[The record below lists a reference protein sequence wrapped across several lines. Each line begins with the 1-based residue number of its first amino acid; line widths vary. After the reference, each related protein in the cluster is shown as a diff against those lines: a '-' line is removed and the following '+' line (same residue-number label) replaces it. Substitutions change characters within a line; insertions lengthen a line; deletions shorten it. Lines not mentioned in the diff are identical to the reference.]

1 MNQYTVTVDGFDYDV
16 DAPDENTAWAWAND
30 YHKQNPR
37 PVKKDP
43 LAGMPTDLSKD
54 PVLELGGSMVRQIPG
69 WLGGG
74 LNFLGTLGAT
84 GGDVSAA
91 KAVQE
96 GTQETI
102 TSKLDQL
109 VGQPKLSPQA
119 QKMAE
124 LLQEGTEKAIKFG
137 GDTLQEVAGGEGSPL
152 GDLAGTTGSVLTQAA
167 LEVGVP
173 GLGAKSALQ
182 KKPYRSGDALLPKK
196 GKELTPV
203 DKAKELLKSDEPAP
217 ETPLPELKPEFAKEL
232 EGVPPGYPEV
242 PVEAPEGLPRPNLM
256 VPPEVPPVVEP
267 KQKKKLGDAKVSELP
282 KPNERVLTEAEKQ
295 AKTMEQER
303 SDAEFAKIEESIRS
317 QVEPEVVPG
326 QGVESG
332 GPRFGIDTPR
342 ETALDNVGQAMG
354 DQYDPRFS
362 ANKQVGDSLVDLQKT
377 TPILA
382 EANGFVNLKQT
393 FEVLL
398 KNVRQAT
405 VFPFM
410 NSYIKKLQG
419 TLGDVKIRVVDDLG
433 NKSGYYDFL
442 NHEVVLSKKSG
453 MNNYVLLHELTHA
466 AVDRWL
472 YVHGFRDGKFQRIG
486 DNPIYNKIAELA
498 IKASKE
504 LGTDHY
510 AFKDIKEF
518 VAEARSNDRFRK
530 MLDLIPGDTPKKSLW
545 DNLKE
550 QIYKIFGA
558 NTPKQ
563 KTLLDEVMHWTDK
576 AIAEQAAD
584 KKGYAEKAGAITGI
598 NSKLSYNEVKRPE
611 FPFEKVDQAISKSTT
626 EVAGPEARLNLMSK
640 VPGMEEALKDYI
652 APDVAP
658 EAAIAELKTKPDIS
672 KGWSLIGG
680 KEMVAAIKD
689 NPVLY
694 TIGQWFNHARARATL
709 AQEQIV
715 NPVAQSVNKL
725 LQSAEGETV
734 LGVFKEEMFSKKKLT
749 PEQLDEIGLTAKQKE
764 SYLALRQAYDDV
776 YVKVNEARMELGMDP
791 IPYHEAYISSRWG
804 GDWRTP
810 ILDKNGKVV
819 WYIAETSKARAQS
832 ALAYMKQK
840 FPDLDYTKS
849 EITYNDSRFTQES
862 SALKATYTDMV
873 EILGKDDPLVQKLKE
888 AYEQQVQNEAYGTL
902 GMSKHFEPKAGVRGF
917 VGDQPWKNSKE
928 DARLFFKEQMNYLR
942 NSLQWA
948 ESQKAVAQVKKVL
961 TDPELQETHKN
972 TLEWVKE
979 MSRNELGYGTTKGW
993 AKLEKSASE
1002 MLGTALADSP
1012 LKYIP
1017 GLKHVPTDLSSIN
1030 NGIGVTKSLFYIK
1043 NLGVFNLPFAFMS
1056 LIQPVF
1062 TIPHHARLALDGYY
1076 QNPLKTSYQSWE
1088 ASLATILHHYHEAT
1102 GIPSPINHLDNLKP
1116 IFQQAAKY
1124 LDANKVAEMSQLSE
1138 VRDLGRSEGLQTA
1151 ERVLGITITEPE
1163 FMART
1168 KTFMEYVSAL
1178 DQSGKFD
1185 SNIKIFEKAEELT
1198 KLTMGNYAQ
1207 AERAAVFNRLGE
1219 TGSALSTLKT
1229 YPINQLNQLYN
1240 FYKYGKKGDSIAHYT
1255 PFVAMMGIQLS
1266 LAGAMGFYGM
1276 ETADALWNLYKQA
1289 YIAMGGKNKQ
1299 IAEFSPK
1306 RYILANADNLLSYGG
1321 VSQLTNMNFSSRMDA
1336 GTIIDPSMSG
1346 LFPFIS
1352 DAANIASNS
1361 AKFLINP
1368 NQETFDRAV
1377 YAASPASLKGFTEM
1391 RLPTLSGPNKE
1402 MMRPSNPSEIFAERT
1417 DWDKSTRGAPFW
1429 GVPSLREG
1437 MIKEGDFRNNATE
1450 ASIRQAKRNAVSS
1463 FERAIR
1469 EGDPEE
1475 IRDTFLAYVDKWG
1488 DPSELISGLR
1498 ADQYRLFLTKSQRLG
1513 MRAKTPA
1520 AIEKYQRYQEVLK
1533 NVPTDN

>member
-1 MNQYTVTVDGFDYDV
+1 MQIDFEGTTHEFPDDFTDQEISAALRSSAKNPIDRLPEGAAPFRGAVGGVETMANMVSALPGMAVGGLSAGTYGLRALPNMVGLPGIGGADMSKVGDVYQGVAKDVNKYTQYEPRTHMGKVMSEGIGKGIEWAIEKAGEGGEAVGGN
-16 DAPDENTAWAWAND
+16 AGRAIATAG
-30 YHKQNPR
+30 
-37 PVKKDP
+37 
-43 LAGMPTDLSKD
+43 AGA
-54 PVLELGGSMVRQIPG
+54 VAELG
-69 WLGGG
+69 
-74 LNFLGTLGAT
+74 
-84 GGDVSAA
+84 
-91 KAVQE
+91 
-96 GTQETI
+96 
-102 TSKLDQL
+102 
-109 VGQPKLSPQA
+109 
-119 QKMAE
+119 
-124 LLQEGTEKAIKFG
+124 
-137 GDTLQEVAGGEGSPL
+137 
-152 GDLAGTTGSVLTQAA
+152 
-167 LEVGVP
+167 P
-173 GLGAKSALQ
+173 GLGLVRFGKSI
-182 KKPYRSGDALLPKK
+182 KPGDAAKRPDVA
-196 GKELTPV
+196 V
-203 DKAKELLKSDEPAP
+203 DRAKQLLKSDEPVP
-217 ETPLPELKPEFAKEL
+217 EAPLPQLLPEYAKEL

-242 PVEAPEGLPRPNLM
+242 PVGAPDGLPRPNLM
-256 VPPEVPPVVEP
+256 VPPEVPPVVE
-267 KQKKKLGDAKVSELP
+267 QKLPKKLGDAKVSTLP
-282 KPNERVLTEAEKQ
+282 KPNERVLTEAEQQ

-303 SDAEFAKIEESIRS
+303 SDAQFAKVEEAIRS

-326 QGVESG
+326 QGVELG

-342 ETALDNVGQAMG
+342 ETALDNVGQAMA

-362 ANKQVGDSLVDLQKT
+362 ASKQVGDSLVDLQKT

-382 EANGFVNLKQT
+382 EANGFVDLKKT
-393 FEVLL
+393 FQVLL
-398 KNVRQAT
+398 DNVRQAT
-405 VFPFM
+405 AFPFM
-410 NSYIKKLQG
+410 NPYIKQLQKS
-419 TLGDVKIRVVDDLG
+419 LGDVKVRVVKDLG
-433 NKSGYYDFL
+433 EKSGYYDFI
-442 NHEVVLSKKSG
+442 NNEVVLSGKSG

-472 YVHGFRDGKFQRIG
+472 YTHGFKDGKFQRIG
-486 DNPIYNKIAELA
+486 DNPVYNKIAELA

-518 VAEARSNDRFRK
+518 VAEARSNDKFRK
-530 MLDLIPGDTPKKSLW
+530 MLASIPGDTPKKSLW

-563 KTLLDEVMHWTDK
+563 KTLLDEVMHWSDK

-584 KKGYAEKAGAITGI
+584 KKGYAEKAGAVTGVE
-598 NSKLSYNEVKRPE
+598 SKLSYNEVKRPD
-611 FPFEKVDQAISKSTT
+611 FPFEKVQTAIKASTS
-626 EVAGPEARLNLMSK
+626 EVAGPEARLNLMAK
-640 VPGMEEALKDYI
+640 VPGMEEGLKDYI

-658 EAAIAELKTKPDIS
+658 EAAIAELKTKPDIK

-680 KEMVAAIKD
+680 KEMAAAIKD
-689 NPVLY
+689 SPVLY
-694 TIGQWFNHARARATL
+694 TVGQWFNHARARATL
-709 AQEQIV
+709 LQEELV

-725 LQSAEGETV
+725 LQSGEGETV
-734 LGVFKEEMFSKKKLT
+734 LGVFKEEMFSKKKLS

-776 YVKVNEARMELGMDP
+776 YAKVNEARMELGMDA

-832 ALAYMKQK
+832 ALAFMKEK
-840 FPDLDYTKS
+840 FPDLDYAKS
-849 EITYNDSRFTQES
+849 EITYNDARFTQES

-902 GMSKHFEPKAGVRGF
+902 GVSKHFEPKAGVRGF

-948 ESQKAVAQVKKVL
+948 ESQKAVSQVKKVL
-961 TDPELQETHKN
+961 TDQELQSTHKN

-1017 GLKHVPTDLSSIN
+1017 GMKNVPTDLASIN
-1030 NGIGVTKSLFYIK
+1030 TGIGVTKSLFYIK

-1056 LIQPVF
+1056 LVQPVF
-1062 TIPHHARLALDGYY
+1062 TIPHHARLALDGYH
-1076 QNPLKTSYQSWE
+1076 QNPLKTSYQSWQ

-1102 GIPSPINHLDNLKP
+1102 GIPSPMKHLESLP
-1116 IFQQAAKY
+1116 PLFQEAAKY

-1138 VRDLGRSEGLQTA
+1138 VRDLGRSEGLQSA
-1151 ERVLGITITEPE
+1151 EKVLGITITEPE

-1185 SNIKIFEKAEELT
+1185 SNMKIFEKAEELT

-1207 AERAAVFNRLGE
+1207 AERAALFNRLGE

-1229 YPINQLNQLYN
+1229 YPINQINQLYN
-1240 FYKYGKKGDSIAHYT
+1240 FYKYGKRGDSMLHYT

-1276 ETADALWNLYKQA
+1276 GTADDLWNLYKKA
-1289 YIAMGGKNKQ
+1289 YLEMGGKNKQ

-1306 RYILANADNLLSYGG
+1306 RFIIANSDNLVSYGG

-1336 GTIIDPSMSG
+1336 GTIVDPSMSG
-1346 LFPFIS
+1346 LLPFVS
-1352 DAANIASNS
+1352 DAANIASSS
-1361 AKFLINP
+1361 AKFLLNP

-1377 YAASPASLKGFTEM
+1377 YAAAPASLKGFAEM
-1391 RLPTLSGPNKE
+1391 RLPTLSGENKE
-1402 MMRPSNPSEIFAERT
+1402 TMRPSNPSEILSSRSE
-1417 DWDKSTRGAPFW
+1417 WDKTTRGAPFW
-1429 GVPSLREG
+1429 GVPSLKEG
-1437 MIKEGDFRNNATE
+1437 MTKEADFRNNATE
-1450 ASIRQAKRNAVSS
+1450 ASISQAKRNAVSS

-1475 IRDTFLAYVDKWG
+1475 IRDKLLAYVDEWG
-1488 DPSELISGLR
+1488 DPRPLMRGLK
-1498 ADQYRLFLTKSQRLG
+1498 ADQLKLLLTKGQRLG

-1520 AIEKYQRYQEVLK
+1520 AIQKYQRYQEVMQ